1 MSLRTVLVLLILVL
15 VAYAIVQARRAVAA
29 RRAARRAAVPA
40 APERNEPV
48 EDDGDDDEEIDEAGF
63 NYAPRPAVTSA
74 PAAPVAAS
82 ATAESAAAV
91 AERFKLELELRQ
103 LRGDLTRLQSEQT
116 MQRQVIDDLVDSV
129 RTLREQLEA
138 NLSGQGVSPE
148 YDEALVFARRGLDA
162 EAIAERC
169 GITVAEAELVRSMT
183 QRGAGQEDA

>member
-1 MSLRTVLVLLILVL
+1 
-15 VAYAIVQARRAVAA
+15 
-29 RRAARRAAVPA
+29 
-40 APERNEPV
+40 
-48 EDDGDDDEEIDEAGF
+48 
-63 NYAPRPAVTSA
+63 
-74 PAAPVAAS
+74 
-82 ATAESAAAV
+82 
-91 AERFKLELELRQ
+91 
-103 LRGDLTRLQSEQT
+103 